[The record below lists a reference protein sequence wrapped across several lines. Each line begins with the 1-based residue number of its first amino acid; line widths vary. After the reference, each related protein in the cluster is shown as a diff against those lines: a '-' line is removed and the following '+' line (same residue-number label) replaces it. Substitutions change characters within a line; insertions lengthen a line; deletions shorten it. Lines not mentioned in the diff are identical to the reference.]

1 MKQDLGRLVKQI
13 TLLFTLFLFG
23 SLSTSAQEKVHD
35 TTRLSSFEKI
45 DSVSF
50 RNVYWA
56 LKTNAL
62 YDVAL
67 VPNVGVE
74 ITWVNNGVW
83 WGTGCMLGGAIVAR
97 TISGVF
103 MEVMWKHADGWVV
116 NLPVVFC
123 KVII

>member
-74 ITWVNNGVW
+74 IYLGKQWSVVGNWMYAWWSNRGKNNFWRIYGGDVETRRW
-83 WGTGCMLGGAIVAR
+83 LGRIAA
-97 TISGVF
+97 
-103 MEVMWKHADGWVV
+103 
-116 NLPVVFC
+116 
-123 KVII
+123 